1 MNVLMRK
8 IRVALTPRW
17 MMLKTK
23 LSNGAFIC
31 GKNLAGF
38 GGRGIYI
45 YRDSIEPEFEHLEKF
60 LDTSGVFIDV
70 GANSG
75 IYAVKAAKHYFN
87 DKGIVLAIEPFPEMV
102 STLFQNVKLNKL
114 TNIRIRNF
122 CAGSHNGSSTF
133 WLNFNKPNTFSL
145 NKMDENAAPFSSV
158 IVALDDLF
166 EWEKLERLDYIK
178 IDVEGS
184 EKDVLKGS
192 EKIIQKYRPI
202 IQVEVIAN
210 DVSIDLPDYSIFQA
224 PQSLN
229 KLFIPKESKKITIP
243 EQLGWEELTSENI
256 SPDS

>member
-1 MNVLMRK
+1 MRK

-45 YRDSIEPEFEHLEKF
+45 FRDSIEPEFEHLEKF
-60 LDTSGVFIDV
+60 LDTTGVFIDV

-75 IYAVKAAKHYFN
+75 MYTLKAAKHYSN
-87 DKGIVLAIEPFPEMV
+87 DKGIVLAIEPFHEMI
-102 STLFQNVKLNKL
+102 STLFHNVKLNNL

-122 CAGSHNGSSTF
+122 CAGSHTGSSTL

-145 NKMDENAAPFSSV
+145 NKLDENAAPFSSLT
-158 IVALDDLF
+158 VALDDLF

-210 DVSIDLPDYSIFQA
+210 DVSVELPDYSIFKA

-229 KLFIPKESKKITIP
+229 KIYIPNESNKINIP
-243 EQLGWEELTSENI
+243 EQLGWEEITNQNI
-256 SPDS
+256 SIDS